1 MKLYIGIDLHSNN
14 NYVAILDEG
23 GKKVF
28 MKKLANDLRLI
39 KEALQ
44 PYRDNVAGIAVEST
58 YNWYWLVDALTEE
71 GYPVH
76 LANPAAMKKY
86 AGLKYTD
93 DKHDAFW
100 LADLLRLEILPQG
113 YIYPRDMRP
122 LRDLLRKRHHLVGLR
137 TSLILSLK
145 NIVTR
150 NTGSTMTANT
160 IKRLTEDQV
169 HPVLA
174 HNEELALAGAV
185 SKSSIDFLTKQ
196 ITRIESSI
204 EKKIQIQDP
213 YKNLL
218 SIPGIGKILALTIIL
233 ETGPISRFAKVGNY
247 VSYCRKVASTWIS
260 NEKTKGKGTAKNGNK
275 YLAWGFSEA
284 AEHARR
290 FHEASRTFYNRKRS
304 KKNLMIA
311 HNALA
316 HKLARAAYYIMR
328 DNVPFEEAK
337 LYA

>member
-1 MKLYIGIDLHSNN
+1 MKLYIGIDLHSSN
-14 NYVAILDEG
+14 NYIAILDEG

-28 MKKLANDLRLI
+28 KKRLANDFQVI
-39 KEALQ
+39 SEALK
-44 PYRDNVAGIAVEST
+44 PYRDHVAGIAVEST
-58 YNWYWLVDALTEE
+58 YNWYWLVDGLMEE

-76 LANPAAMKKY
+76 LANPSAMKKY

-93 DKHDAFW
+93 DKYDAFW
-100 LADLLRLEILPQG
+100 LADLLRLDILPQG
-113 YIYPRDMRP
+113 YIYPPDMRP
-122 LRDLLRKRHHLVGLR
+122 VRDLLRKRQHLVRLR

-145 NIVTR
+145 NIITR
-150 NTGSTMTANT
+150 NTGNTMTANN
-160 IKRLTEDQV
+160 IKQLREDQV

-174 HNEELALAGAV
+174 HNQALSLAGGV
-185 SKSSIDFLTKQ
+185 SKSAIDFLTQQ
-196 ITRIESSI
+196 ITRIESFI
-204 EKKIQIQDP
+204 EKKISIHDP

-218 SIPGIGKILALTIIL
+218 SIPGVGKIVALTIIL

-247 VSYCRKVASTWIS
+247 VSYCRKVASAWVS
-260 NEKTKGKGTAKNGNK
+260 NEKTKGKGTVKNGNK

-290 FHEASRTFYNRKRS
+290 FHEASRTFYNRKLS

-328 DNVPFEEAK
+328 DNVGFEEAK
-337 LYA
+337 LYP

>member
-1 MKLYIGIDLHSNN
+1 MKLYIGIDLHANN

-28 MKKLANDLRLI
+28 KKRLANDFPVI
-39 KEALQ
+39 SEALK
-44 PYRDNVAGIAVEST
+44 PYRDHVAGIAVEST
-58 YNWYWLVDALTEE
+58 YNWYWLVDGLMEE

-76 LANPAAMKKY
+76 LANPSAMKKY

-100 LADLLRLEILPQG
+100 LADLLRLDILPQG
-113 YIYPRDMRP
+113 YIYPPDMRP
-122 LRDLLRKRHHLVGLR
+122 LRDLLRKRQHLVRLR

-145 NIVTR
+145 NIITR
-150 NTGSTMTANT
+150 NTGSTMATNT

-174 HNEELALAGAV
+174 HNQALSLAGAV
-185 SKSSIDFLTKQ
+185 SKSAIDFLTQQ
-196 ITRIESSI
+196 ITRIESFI
-204 EKKIQIQDP
+204 EKKIPIHDP
-213 YKNLL
+213 YRNLL
-218 SIPGIGKILALTIIL
+218 SMPGVGKIVALTIIL

-247 VSYCRKVASTWIS
+247 VSYCRKVASAWVS

-290 FHEASRTFYNRKRS
+290 FHEASRTFYNRKLS

-328 DNVPFEEAK
+328 DNVAFEEAK